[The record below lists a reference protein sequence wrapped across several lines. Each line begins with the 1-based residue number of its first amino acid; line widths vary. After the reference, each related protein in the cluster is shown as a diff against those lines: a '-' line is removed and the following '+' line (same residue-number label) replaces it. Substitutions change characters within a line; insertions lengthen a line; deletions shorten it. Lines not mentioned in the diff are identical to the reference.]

1 MDLAVWIMFGLA
13 SAVIGVI
20 VISVPMRAR
29 ILELRDERNAWR
41 ARAHAA
47 EGYRGDPDLDDVRI
61 VPQPPREHGLD
72 VFYGEMA
79 QEQDRAKRQNE
90 GLDV

>member
-13 SAVIGVI
+13 CAFIGIV
-20 VISVPMRAR
+20 VISIPMRAR

-47 EGYRGDPDLDDVRI
+47 EGYNGDPDRDDVTI
-61 VPQPPREHGLD
+61 IPAPPREHGLEVFWGENGDD
-72 VFYGEMA
+72 VARG
-79 QEQDRAKRQNE
+79 
-90 GLDV
+90 DV